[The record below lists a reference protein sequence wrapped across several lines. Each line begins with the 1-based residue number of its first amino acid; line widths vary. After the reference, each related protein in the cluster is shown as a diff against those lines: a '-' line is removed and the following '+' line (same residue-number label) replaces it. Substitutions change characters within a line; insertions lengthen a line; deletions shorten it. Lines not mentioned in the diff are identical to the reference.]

1 MKKGRVYIVGAGPG
15 DEKLIRIRAMELI
28 KEAEVIVYD
37 RLAAERF
44 LSYAKKNC
52 ETINAGKQPQ
62 NHRLNQTQIN
72 EVLIQK
78 AKQGKKVLRLKGGDP
93 FLFGR
98 GGEECEALQQAEIP
112 FEVVPGISSFYSVCT
127 YAGIPV
133 THRNF
138 ASSFHVFT
146 GHRVENGELD
156 YATMAKMEG
165 TLIFLMSMK
174 NLESISQ
181 SLIKN
186 GKDKHTPVCVIQWGT
201 TSKQKSITANLKEIA
216 QKAKDANIGHP
227 SVVIMGEVVK
237 QKMDWQKNRLLFGKH
252 ILLAGTGES
261 VLEAKALLQ
270 EEGAEV
276 TTYSAIQ
283 IVEKPENL
291 IREIEMLK
299 QYTWLFFTSVSSV
312 EIFFDTMKKVKKD
325 VRDLQGIRIFC
336 IGEKTKQAVEKR
348 GIFVDRV
355 PQKYDSK
362 SAAEEMP
369 QFLSP
374 KDKILFPASELAGT
388 LLQEKAK
395 SMGVEMAR
403 ITAYENHI
411 NKEEKIKE
419 YFQKEMFDAIGFF
432 SASQAKNLFS
442 IAGEDIKKCTL
453 FAIGEATAKSIYA
466 MGGEV
471 TATAE
476 VSTGR
481 GLALTFLKE
490 SKQRTFVQN

>member
-1 MKKGRVYIVGAGPG
+1 M
-15 DEKLIRIRAMELI
+15 
-28 KEAEVIVYD
+28 
-37 RLAAERF
+37 
-44 LSYAKKNC
+44 
-52 ETINAGKQPQ
+52 
-62 NHRLNQTQIN
+62 
-72 EVLIQK
+72 
-78 AKQGKKVLRLKGGDP
+78 
-93 FLFGR
+93 
-98 GGEECEALQQAEIP
+98 
-112 FEVVPGISSFYSVCT
+112 
-127 YAGIPV
+127 
-133 THRNF
+133 
-138 ASSFHVFT
+138 
-146 GHRVENGELD
+146 
-156 YATMAKMEG
+156 
-165 TLIFLMSMK
+165 
-174 NLESISQ
+174 
-181 SLIKN
+181 
-186 GKDKHTPVCVIQWGT
+186 
-201 TSKQKSITANLKEIA
+201 
-216 QKAKDANIGHP
+216 
-227 SVVIMGEVVK
+227 
-237 QKMDWQKNRLLFGKH
+237 
-252 ILLAGTGES
+252 
-261 VLEAKALLQ
+261 
-270 EEGAEV
+270 
-276 TTYSAIQ
+276 
-283 IVEKPENL
+283 
-291 IREIEMLK
+291 
-299 QYTWLFFTSVSSV
+299 

-476 VSTGR
+476 VSTGT

-490 SKQRTFVQN
+490 SKG